1 MAWEYF
7 RAENHGLVPVY
18 DVDWLRG
25 TGCYEWENTT
35 VLYHPETDRFYWE
48 HGSGCSCNGP
58 LDDVSTIDDLKSGS
72 FWDLVTDVQ
81 SYLSERYGEGTYS
94 RTEGGGAE
102 AYTQLTAQ
110 IGNLI
115 EAAQRVRTNS

>member
-1 MAWEYF
+1 MSWAYF
-7 RAENHGLVPVY
+7 KPEDHGLVPVY

-25 TGCYEWENTT
+25 TGCYEWDDTT
-35 VLYHPETDRFYWE
+35 VLYHRESDQFYWE

-58 LDDVSTIDDLKSGS
+58 LGDVQSLNDLKSGS

-81 SYLSERYGEGTYS
+81 QELSGRYGEGEYS
-94 RTEGGGAE
+94 RKYYGAE
-102 AYTQLTAQ
+102 AYTQLTVQ

-115 EAAQRVRTNS
+115 EAAQRVRVGP